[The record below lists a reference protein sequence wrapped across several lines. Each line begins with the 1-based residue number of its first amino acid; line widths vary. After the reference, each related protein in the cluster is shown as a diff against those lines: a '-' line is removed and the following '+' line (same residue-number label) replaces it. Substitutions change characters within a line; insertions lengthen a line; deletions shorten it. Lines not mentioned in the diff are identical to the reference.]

1 MRKDFPVEI
10 IAFFIFLHFL
20 LPRYLRKA
28 LSVVMS
34 TPYSPSKLLNLRFY
48 FILNLISTCP
58 LMHELLLVP
67 VSYEENTIAT
77 KFLPS
82 YLGKLIVS

>member
-28 LSVVMS
+28 LSVAMS
-34 TPYSPSKLLNLRFY
+34 TPYYPSKLLNLD
-48 FILNLISTCP
+48 FIS
-58 LMHELLLVP
+58 
-67 VSYEENTIAT
+67 
-77 KFLPS
+77 F
-82 YLGKLIVS
+82 